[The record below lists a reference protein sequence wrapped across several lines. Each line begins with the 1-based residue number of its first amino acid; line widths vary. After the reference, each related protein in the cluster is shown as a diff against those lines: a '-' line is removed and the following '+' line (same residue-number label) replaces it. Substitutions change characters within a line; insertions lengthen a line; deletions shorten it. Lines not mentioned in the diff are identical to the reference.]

1 MGNSEEK
8 FISSILSEKKEKF
21 PDFEIKE
28 GLLCEKCNKKEVP
41 DTFQLSGMKICRNCY
56 NIEMENEINRINEL
70 LKTSKVLFDGNE
82 ILKNKLYLG
91 NYYSATQ
98 KEELKKRGITHIL
111 MVGYLLHEFF
121 PNDFEYA
128 NIEIEDDERENIF
141 RYFYVCINFIEKSKV
156 CYVHCQ
162 AGVSRSASIVIAY
175 VMYKKQLSFEDSFQF
190 CKEKRFYIY
199 PNDGFI
205 LQLQDFDRVLKHCNY
220 DLEKYRQIHKR
231 LFEKQID
238 I

>member
-8 FISSILSEKKEKF
+8 FINSILSKKKEKF

-28 GLLCEKCNKKEVP
+28 GLICEKCNNKEVP

-56 NIEMENEINRINEL
+56 NIEKENEVNRITKQ

-82 ILKNKLYLG
+82 ILKDKLYLG
-91 NYYSATQ
+91 NFYSATQ

-121 PNDFEYA
+121 PNDFVYA

-175 VMYKKQLSFEDSFQF
+175 VMYKNKLNFEDAFEF
-190 CKEKRFYIY
+190 VKEKRCYIY
-199 PNDGFI
+199 PNDGFR
-205 LQLQDFDRVLKHCNY
+205 LQLEDFDRVLKHCNY

>member
-1 MGNSEEK
+1 MGNSESK
-8 FISSILSEKKEKF
+8 LISSIFIEKNKQY

-28 GLLCEKCNKKEVP
+28 GLLCEKCKEREVP
-41 DTFQLSGMKICRNCY
+41 DSFQLSGMKICRKCY
-56 NIEMENEINRINEL
+56 NIEEEKEFQRVSEL
-70 LKTSKVLFDGNE
+70 IKTDEVLFDGSE
-82 ILKNKLYLG
+82 IIKNKLFLG

-98 KEELKKRGITHIL
+98 KEELKKRGVTHIL

-175 VMYKKQLSFEDSFQF
+175 VMYNKRLSFEDALKFV
-190 CKEKRFYIY
+190 KEKRFYIY
-199 PNDGFI
+199 PNDGFR

-238 I
+238 V

>member
-1 MGNSEEK
+1 MGNSESK
-8 FISSILSEKKEKF
+8 LISSIFIEKNKQY

-28 GLLCEKCNKKEVP
+28 GLLCEKCKEREVP
-41 DTFQLSGMKICRNCY
+41 DSFQLSGMKICRKCY
-56 NIEMENEINRINEL
+56 NIEEEKEFQRVSEL
-70 LKTSKVLFDGNE
+70 IKTNKVLFDGSE
-82 ILKNKLYLG
+82 IIKNKLFLG

-98 KEELKKRGITHIL
+98 KEELKKRGVTHIL

-141 RYFYVCINFIEKSKV
+141 RYFYTCINFIEKSKI

-175 VMYKKQLSFEDSFQF
+175 VMYKLKLKYEEALNLV
-190 CKEKRFYIY
+190 KKIREYIY
-199 PNDGFI
+199 PNNGFR
-205 LQLQDFDRVLKHCNY
+205 LQLKDLEKVLIYCQY
-220 DLEKYRQIHKR
+220 DLEKLRQIHKR
-231 LFEKQID
+231 LFEKKID
-238 I
+238 E

>member
-70 LKTSKVLFDGNE
+70 LKTSKVIFDGNE

-121 PNDFEYA
+121 PDDFEYA
-128 NIEIEDDERENIF
+128 TIEIEDDERENIF
-141 RYFYVCINFIEKSKV
+141 KYFYTCINFIEKSKV

-175 VMYKKQLSFEDSFQF
+175 VMYKLKLKFEDALKYV
-190 CKEKRFYIY
+190 KEKRDYIY
-199 PNDGFI
+199 PNAGFR
-205 LQLQDFDRVLKHCNY
+205 LQLKDLENVLTYCQY
-220 DLEKYRQIHKR
+220 DLEKFRQIHKH
-231 LFEKQID
+231 LFEKKIFE
-238 I
+238 

>member
-8 FISSILSEKKEKF
+8 FISSILSEKKQKF

-28 GLLCEKCNKKEVP
+28 GLICEKCNNKEVP

-56 NIEMENEINRINEL
+56 NIEMENEVKRVTEL

-82 ILKNKLYLG
+82 ILKDKLYLG
-91 NYYSATQ
+91 NFYSATQ

-121 PNDFEYA
+121 PNDFIYA

-175 VMYKKQLSFEDSFQF
+175 VMYKNKLNFEDAFEF
-190 CKEKRFYIY
+190 VKEKRCYIY
-199 PNDGFI
+199 PNDGFR
-205 LQLQDFDRVLKHCNY
+205 LQLEDFDRVLKHCNY

>member
-121 PNDFEYA
+121 PEDFEYA

-141 RYFYVCINFIEKSKV
+141 RYFYTCINFIEKSKI

-175 VMYKKQLSFEDSFQF
+175 VMFHFKLSFEEALKYV
-190 CKEKRFYIY
+190 KERRFYIY
-199 PNDGFI
+199 PNDGFR
-205 LQLQDFDRVLKHCNY
+205 LQLRDLDKVFEYCNY
-220 DLEKYRQIHKR
+220 DMEKFRQIHKK
-231 LFEKQID
+231 LFEKKIE
-238 I
+238 